1 MVQLDSLAEWALE
14 YARGGIPVLPLAGK
28 LPRIPKREGGRG
40 VHDATTDPDQIRLWW
55 RRWPHANIGLRC
67 GIQFDVID
75 IDGREGR
82 DALERLLAVHAADPI
97 GGPRVRTGS
106 GGWHIYVTP
115 TGLPDK
121 IGVLPRVDYR
131 AADRYVVAPPSTHPE
146 TGRRYRWIPG
156 RGIDTPL
163 GHLPPAL
170 RELLTPRRIERP
182 PVPTVRPAASGHPYG
197 RRALEEETTAVAA
210 APRGHRNDQLWRSA
224 RNLYTLVAGGVLDE
238 TEVQQALRD
247 AAERCGLL
255 SEEPRSTERTLQ
267 SAREAGMAHPRGI
280 PVSPRQRVDLQEPHA
295 AQPADRTAL
304 EPDLPN

>member
-1 MVQLDSLAEWALE
+1 MAQPDSLPEWALE

-28 LPRIPKREGGRG
+28 LPRIPKRQGGRG
-40 VHDATTDPDQIRLWW
+40 VHDATTDLDQIRQWW
-55 RRWPHANIGLRC
+55 RRWPQANIGLRC

-75 IDGREGR
+75 IDGPQGLH
-82 DALERLLAVHAADPI
+82 ALQQLLAQRAQEPI

-121 IGVLPRVDYR
+121 IGVLPHVDYR
-131 AADRYVVAPPSTHPE
+131 AADRYVVAPPSRHPD

-170 RELLTPRRIERP
+170 RELLTPRQIERP
-182 PVPTVRPAASGHPYG
+182 PVPTVRPAAPGHPYG
-197 RRALEEETTAVAA
+197 QRALQQETTAIAT

-224 RNLYTLVAGGVLDE
+224 RNLYTLVAGGVLDQ
-238 TEVQQALRD
+238 TEVEHALRN
-247 AAERCGLL
+247 AAQQSGLL
-255 SEEPRSTERTLQ
+255 QEEPRATERTLQ
-267 SAREAGMAHPRGI
+267 SARDAGMTHPRGI
-280 PVSPRQRVDLQEPHA
+280 PAPPQRLDIEL
-295 AQPADRTAL
+295 RSN
-304 EPDLPN
+304 LPE